1 MADYESFRHGGVTYP
16 LPASTANALLRDADP
31 ALHYALEYLSAAL
44 NIFVGARLTAQA
56 ALEGLVI
63 TSAVAQRLHTE
74 PAPFLLADKFTFPAL
89 AIYRKSET
97 YPERLIAW
105 ARDVAEW
112 ELAYILPPLT
122 PRQIDKLAPILR
134 SVAQSIRYA
143 IDQGFHP
150 AYNGGQL
157 VWAAAGI
164 ESIALTSIRYG
175 GYEPISEISS
185 YYRAIVGTLQVV
197 ERQAPFDGDF
207 EGLAGVD
214 AAVDLEDA
222 DESVVPDVVE
232 VKVDFEP

>member
-1 MADYESFRHGGVTYP
+1 MTDYDSFRHGGVTYP
-16 LPASTANALLRDADP
+16 LPASTANPLLNDADP
-31 ALHYALEYLSAAL
+31 ALHHALEFLAAAL
-44 NIFVGARLTAQA
+44 NIYVGARLSAQA

-63 TSAVAQRLHTE
+63 SNAVAQKLHTE

-89 AIYRKSET
+89 AIYRKGET
-97 YPERLIAW
+97 YPEKLVAW

-122 PRQIDKLAPILR
+122 PRQIDKLGPILR
-134 SVAQSIRYA
+134 SVAQALRYA

-197 ERQAPFDGDF
+197 ERQSPFAGDF

-214 AAVDLEDA
+214 AAVDLEAA

-232 VKVDFEP
+232 VKVDFDP

>member
-16 LPASTANALLRDADP
+16 LPASTANPLLSDADP
-31 ALHYALEYLSAAL
+31 ALHNALEFLAAAL
-44 NIFVGARLTAQA
+44 NIYVGARLTAQA

-63 TSAVAQRLHTE
+63 PSAVAQKLHTE

-97 YPERLIAW
+97 YPEKLIAW

-157 VWAAAGI
+157 VWAVVGI

-197 ERQAPFDGDF
+197 ERQSPFDGDF
-207 EGLAGVD
+207 GGLAGVD
-214 AAVDLEDA
+214 AAVDLEA
-222 DESVVPDVVE
+222 TDESVVPDVVE

>member
-16 LPASTANALLRDADP
+16 LPASTANTLLSDADP
-31 ALHYALEYLSAAL
+31 ALHHALEYLSAAL
-44 NIFVGARLTAQA
+44 NIFVGARLAAQA

-63 TSAVAQRLHTE
+63 ASAVAQKLHTE

-97 YPERLIAW
+97 YPEKLIAW

-222 DESVVPDVVE
+222 DESVVPHVVE
-232 VKVDFEP
+232 LKVDFEP